1 METLAYL
8 HLALAEETQDSSD
21 CAAEIVSWK
30 KPEFL
35 NWLSWPH
42 LSTTAAI
49 QLLSLTIVVGILGI
63 ARQASAMSQLG
74 DRGPE
79 VTVLQ
84 ERLLELGYFK
94 GEISGYYG
102 AMTDE
107 AVKKFQQAKGLTP
120 DGIVGTNTQAALEEP
135 VVKESNQESN
145 KETLRLGDRGE
156 QVSNLQQK
164 LAAAGFAVSSQKG
177 SFDEETEAAVRQFQQ
192 AKGLTIDGIVGKQTL
207 GALTA
212 SNLKERAQDSLKEI
226 PTEKAPLQKKGVSW
240 YEDKSAPLQPFI
252 ERQN

>member
-8 HLALAEETQDSSD
+8 HLALAEDSEDSLD
-21 CAAEIVSWK
+21 CTTEISSWK
-30 KPEFL
+30 KPQFL
-35 NWLSWPH
+35 TWLDWPH
-42 LSTTAAI
+42 LSTSAAI

-63 ARQASAMSQLG
+63 ARQASALTQLG

-102 AMTDE
+102 SMTDE

-120 DGIVGTNTQAALEEP
+120 DGVVGTNTQAALEGP
-135 VVKESNQESN
+135 VIKESNSN

-164 LAAAGFAVSSQKG
+164 LAVAGFAVNSQKG

-192 AKGLTIDGIVGKQTL
+192 AKGLMVDGIVGQQTL
-207 GALTA
+207 SVLTT
-212 SNLKERAQDSLKEI
+212 SNLKETAQDSLKEL
-226 PTEKAPLQKKGVSW
+226 PKEKTPAPKKGMSW

>member
-8 HLALAEETQDSSD
+8 HLALAEEAQDSSD
-21 CAAEIVSWK
+21 CTAELSSWK
-30 KPEFL
+30 KPNFL
-35 NWLSWPH
+35 SWLDWPH
-42 LSTTAAI
+42 LSTKAAI
-49 QLLSLTIVVGILGI
+49 QLLSITIAVGILGM
-63 ARQASAMSQLG
+63 ARQASAMSRLG
-74 DRGPE
+74 DRSPD

-102 AMTDE
+102 TITDE

-120 DGIVGTNTQAALEEP
+120 DGIVGTNTQAALDESA
-135 VVKESNQESN
+135 VKEST

-177 SFDEETEAAVRQFQQ
+177 AFDEETEAAVRQFQQ
-192 AKGLTIDGIVGKQTL
+192 TKGLTVDGIVGNQTL

-212 SNLKERAQDSLKEI
+212 SNLKESSKDSLKAI
-226 PTEKAPLQKKGVSW
+226 PKEKTPAPKKGPSW

>member
-21 CAAEIVSWK
+21 CTAEISSWK

-35 NWLSWPH
+35 NWLNWPH

-84 ERLLELGYFK
+84 ERLIELGYFK

-135 VVKESNQESN
+135 AVKESN

-156 QVSNLQQK
+156 HVSNLQEK
-164 LAAAGFAVSSQKG
+164 LATAGFAVSSQKG

-192 AKGLTIDGIVGKQTL
+192 TKGLMVDGIVGKQTL

-212 SNLKERAQDSLKEI
+212 SNLKENAKDNLKEI
-226 PTEKAPLQKKGVSW
+226 PKEKAPAPQKGVSW

>member
-8 HLALAEETQDSSD
+8 HLALAEEAQDSSD
-21 CAAEIVSWK
+21 CTTEISSWK
-30 KPEFL
+30 KPNFL
-35 NWLSWPH
+35 AWLDWPH
-42 LSTTAAI
+42 LSTAAAI
-49 QLLSLTIVVGILGI
+49 QLLSLTIVVGILGM
-63 ARQASAMSQLG
+63 ARQASAMSRLG
-74 DRGPE
+74 DRSPD

-102 AMTDE
+102 AITDE

-120 DGIVGTNTQAALEEP
+120 DGIVGTNTQAALDESA
-135 VVKESNQESN
+135 VKEST

-177 SFDEETEAAVRQFQQ
+177 AFDEETEAAVRQFQQ
-192 AKGLTIDGIVGKQTL
+192 TKGLTVDGIVGNQTL

-212 SNLKERAQDSLKEI
+212 SNLKESSKDSLKAI
-226 PTEKAPLQKKGVSW
+226 PKEKAAAPKKSPSW